1 MNVILIFTVLY
12 GIFPLITY
20 SFNRNKKSNEISA
33 ILPFV
38 ILTFVASI
46 YEFVFTFLLKFSIK
60 YWLVVYNFLAF
71 FIISYYYRKILNDN
85 KKVYFKVSYI
95 LFFILLFYVFFN
107 WNRYE
112 IIVLSSYMDSF
123 QTSFV
128 LIFSILWFK
137 KIFNELNY
145 DSLLN
150 NPNFHF
156 IAGLLLYYC
165 GTLVLFLMSNSLY
178 TDNKSMFQYY
188 LLLNVVLN
196 LVIRTLLIIGI
207 WKTRVK

>member
-1 MNVILIFTVLY
+1 MNVVLIFTVLY
-12 GIFPLITY
+12 GILPLVLFL
-20 SFNRNKKSNEISA
+20 FNRKKNSSEISA
-33 ILPFV
+33 ILPFI

-60 YWLVVYNFLAF
+60 YWLIVYNCFAF
-71 FIISYYYRKILNDN
+71 CTISYYYRIILDND
-85 KKVYFKVSYI
+85 KKVYFKVNYI
-95 LFFILLFYVFFN
+95 SFFVLVSYVFFN

-112 IIVLSSYMDSF
+112 IIVLSSYMDSL

-137 KIFNELNY
+137 KIFNELKYN
-145 DSLLN
+145 SLID

-165 GTLVLFLMSNSLY
+165 GTLVLFLMSNSIY
-178 TDNKSMFQYY
+178 THNKSMFQYY
-188 LLLNVVLN
+188 LLLNVILN

-207 WKTRVK
+207 WKDRVK